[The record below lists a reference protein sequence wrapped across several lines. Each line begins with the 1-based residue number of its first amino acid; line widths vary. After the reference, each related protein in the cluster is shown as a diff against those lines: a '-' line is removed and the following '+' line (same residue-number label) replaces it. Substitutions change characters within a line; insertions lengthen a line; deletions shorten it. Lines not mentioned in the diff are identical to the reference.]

1 MFDEKKC
8 PFCAEIIKKDALK
21 CRYCK
26 SLLPEVKAVE
36 STQIES
42 QSISVEK
49 KSSTSI
55 ITIAVIIVFS
65 VLCFTN
71 PSKQEFVVFAS
82 QKISG
87 NISQNLNSDN
97 QFFNNIVNGFTSL
110 VVDGLIQHQNFLV
123 FSTYALDLELVRRFG
138 GNVKD
143 VKFLGIA
150 GRFIP
155 LSMPDFDKSNPLF
168 ESMSPMPSTVK
179 NIQDSIPSSNCS
191 ISTPCERE
199 EVIKVDN
206 DKK

>member
-8 PFCAEIIKKDALK
+8 PFCAELIKKDALK

-26 SLLPEVKAVE
+26 SLLPKVKAVE
-36 STQIES
+36 GTQIKS

-55 ITIAVIIVFS
+55 FTIAVIIVFS

-97 QFFNNIVNGFTSL
+97 QFLNNIVNGFTSL
-110 VVDGLIQHQNFLV
+110 LVDGLIQHQNFLV
-123 FSTYALDLELVRRFG
+123 FSTYVLDLELVRRFG
-138 GNVKD
+138 GNIKD

-150 GRFIP
+150 GQFIP
-155 LSMPDFDKSNPLF
+155 LSMPDLNKSKPLF
-168 ESMSPMPSTVK
+168 ENMSPQSSSDK
-179 NIQDSIPSSNCS
+179 NIQDSIHGSDCAAK
-191 ISTPCERE
+191 TPCEKE
-199 EVIKVDN
+199 EVIDVDN